1 MYMVLDIGLT
11 GPVSFSSKAA
21 SRITICG
28 DAEQI

>member
-11 GPVSFSSKAA
+11 GPVSFPSKAA
-21 SRITICG
+21 GRITICG